1 MGQVIFIYIFLD
13 LQQLHYILKLRYN
26 LFISY
31 PTLLYELINQ
41 VCLTLISLSNS
52 YEVVKS
58 NKILYSPQI
67 TFVSRGFT
75 ICTVQVQ

>member
-31 PTLLYELINQ
+31 PILLYELINQ
-41 VCLTLISLSNS
+41 VCLILISLSNS
-52 YEVVKS
+52 YEVVK
-58 NKILYSPQI
+58 
-67 TFVSRGFT
+67 
-75 ICTVQVQ
+75 